1 MPLYAPPTT
10 ASGGDLVKIEEIVL
24 AAPALSFDFL
34 NIPATYQSLVIHG
47 VARASVAA
55 ADRQT
60 WVRFNNDSGTNYDH
74 VYMHSN
80 GTALSTGE
88 AGGPIANGCRGTE
101 VAAANA
107 PANSYST
114 FEIVIP
120 FYAQTFGHKSALT
133 RGGSRETAIQNG
145 NQFMQAKST
154 WLSTAAITRVTIH
167 MDAAANFIAN
177 SRATLYGLK

>member
-24 AAPALSFDFL
+24 AASALSFDFL
-34 NIPATYQSLVIHG
+34 SIPGTYQSLLIYG
-47 VARASVAA
+47 VVRADVAA
-55 ADRQT
+55 ADRQV
-60 WVRFNNDSGTNYDH
+60 WFRFNNDSAANYAFTH
-74 VYMHSN
+74 LHSN
-80 GTALSTGE
+80 GTTLSAAESTSTG
-88 AGGPIANGCRGTE
+88 NGCRGTE

-114 FEIVIP
+114 FEILIP
-120 FYAQTFGHKSALT
+120 FYATTFGHKSAVA
-133 RGGSRETAIQNG
+133 RGGSRETSVGNG
-145 NQFMQAKST
+145 NQFSIGSST